1 MAPLVLRETGGDV
14 TGPVVITGGG
24 TGGHVFPMQAI
35 AEQLRA
41 LGIDD
46 RRIRYVGSRR
56 GQEAE
61 LLGAGP
67 IALTVLPG
75 RGLRR
80 SWTPDA
86 IVSNVGAVVGLAAA
100 VVVALVEVGRW
111 RPAVVVSVGGYAS
124 FAVALSAVVWRR
136 PLVLVELDA
145 TPGAAQ
151 RALSRFAARRCTA
164 FDTNDARSVTTGAP
178 VREAILAVDRSHGA
192 RRTARASATP
202 PVDDERR
209 VVVVMTG
216 SIGSQRVNRAVS
228 GLARRWEH
236 RRDRTLIHVTGR
248 RDYDEML
255 AARPAVTQLDYRI
268 VAFADMAELW
278 ALGDVALCRSG
289 ATTVAELTALAVPSV
304 LVPLP
309 GAPGDHQSLNAAAVA
324 RAGGARIVTD
334 GECNAD
340 TLAGVLDEVLVP
352 HTLAAMSSAAGSLGR
367 RDAAAAIA
375 RVVCDVGG
383 LG

>member
-1 MAPLVLRETGGDV
+1 MK
-14 TGPVVITGGG
+14 GPVIITGGG

-35 AEQLRA
+35 AEQLLA
-41 LGIDD
+41 LGVDA

-56 GQEAE
+56 GQEAT

-67 IALTVLPG
+67 VALTLLPG

-80 SWTPDA
+80 SWAPEA
-86 IVSNVGAVVGLAAA
+86 LWSNLGAVAGLVAAA
-100 VVVALVEVGRW
+100 ATALVRVGRW

-151 RALSRFAARRCTA
+151 RFLTRFAARRCTA
-164 FDTNDARSVTTGAP
+164 FDTGDQHGVTTGAP
-178 VREAILAVDRSHGA
+178 VRDKVLAVDRSPDA
-192 RRTARASATP
+192 RRAARAEATP
-202 PVDDERR
+202 PVDDERQ

-216 SIGSQRVNRAVS
+216 SIGARRVNRAVS
-228 GLARRWEH
+228 DLARLWEL

-248 RDYDEML
+248 RDYDAVV
-255 AARPAVTQLDYRI
+255 AARPSTTQLDYRI

-278 ALGDVALCRSG
+278 ALCDVALCRSG
-289 ATTVAELTALAVPSV
+289 ATTVAELTALAIPSV

-309 GAPGDHQSLNAAAVA
+309 GAPGDHQTLNAQTLAAVGA
-324 RAGGARIVTD
+324 ARIVTD
-334 GECNAD
+334 AECRAD
-340 TLAGVLDEVLVP
+340 TLAVVLDEVLVP
-352 HTLAAMSSAAGSLGR
+352 STLVVMSSAAGSLGR
-367 RDAAAAIA
+367 RDAARTIA
-375 RVVCDVGG
+375 RVVCEVGD
-383 LG
+383 LT

>member
-1 MAPLVLRETGGDV
+1 
-14 TGPVVITGGG
+14 
-24 TGGHVFPMQAI
+24 
-35 AEQLRA
+35 
-41 LGIDD
+41 
-46 RRIRYVGSRR
+46 
-56 GQEAE
+56 
-61 LLGAGP
+61 
-67 IALTVLPG
+67 
-75 RGLRR
+75 
-80 SWTPDA
+80 
-86 IVSNVGAVVGLAAA
+86 
-100 VVVALVEVGRW
+100 VGRW

-145 TPGAAQ
+145 TSGAAQ
-151 RALSRFAARRCTA
+151 RTLSRFAARRCTA

>member
-1 MAPLVLRETGGDV
+1 M

-41 LGIDD
+41 LGVDD
-46 RRIRYVGSRR
+46 HAIRYVGSRR
-56 GQEAE
+56 GQEGE
-61 LLGAGP
+61 LLGTGP
-67 IALTVLPG
+67 ISLTLLPG

-86 IVSNVGAVVGLAAA
+86 IAANTVAVAGLAAA
-100 VVVALVEVGRW
+100 VVVALVKVGRW

-124 FAVALSAVVWRR
+124 FAASLSAVLWRR

-151 RALSRFAARRCTA
+151 RTLARYAARRCTA
-164 FDTNDARSVTTGAP
+164 FDTDDRRGVTTGTP
-178 VREAILAVDRSHGA
+178 VREAILAVDRSDGA
-192 RRTARASATP
+192 RRAARASATP
-202 PVDDERR
+202 PIDDERR

-216 SIGSQRVNRAVS
+216 SIGAQRVNRAVS
-228 GLARRWEH
+228 ALARLWEH

-248 RDYDEML
+248 RDYAAAS
-255 AARPAVTQLDYRI
+255 AARPDVTQLDYRI
-268 VAFADMAELW
+268 VAFAEMAELW
-278 ALGDVALCRSG
+278 ALCDVALCRSG
-289 ATTVAELTALAVPSV
+289 ATTVAELTALGLPSV

-309 GAPGDHQSLNAAAVA
+309 GAPGDHQSMNARAVE

-334 GECNAD
+334 DECNAD
-340 TLAGVLDEVLVP
+340 TLARVLDEVLVA
-352 HTLAAMSSAAGSLGR
+352 HTLAAMSTSAASLGR

-375 RVVCDVGG
+375 RVVSDVGG
-383 LG
+383 LR

>member
-1 MAPLVLRETGGDV
+1 M

-35 AEQLRA
+35 AEALHA
-41 LGIDD
+41 LGVDD
-46 RRIRYVGSRR
+46 HRIRYVGSRR
-56 GQEAE
+56 GQEAQ

-67 IALTVLPG
+67 ISLTLLPG

-86 IVSNVGAVVGLAAA
+86 IASNVSSAAGLAAA
-100 VVVALVEVGRW
+100 VAVALVKVGRW

-124 FAVALSAVVWRR
+124 FALALSAVLWRR

-151 RALSRFAARRCTA
+151 RTLTRYAARRCTA
-164 FDTNDARSVTTGAP
+164 FDTADPRAVTTGTP
-178 VREAILAVDRSHGA
+178 VRGSILAIDRSDEA
-192 RRTARASATP
+192 RRVARASATP
-202 PVDDERR
+202 SIGEQRR

-216 SIGSQRVNRAVS
+216 SIGSRRVNRAVS
-228 GLARRWEH
+228 ALARRWED
-236 RRDRTLIHVTGR
+236 RRDRTVIHVTGR
-248 RDYDEML
+248 RDYHEVSS
-255 AARPAVTQLDYRI
+255 ARPDVTGLDYRI

-278 ALGDVALCRSG
+278 ALCDVALCRSG
-289 ATTVAELTALAVPSV
+289 ATTVAELTALGLPSV

-309 GAPGDHQSLNAAAVA
+309 GAPGDHQSLNARVLAH
-324 RAGGARIVTD
+324 AGGARIVSD
-334 GECNAD
+334 DECTAD
-340 TLAGVLDEVLVP
+340 TLARVLDDVLVP
-352 HTLAAMSSAAGSLGR
+352 DTLASMSHSAASLGH

-375 RVVCDVGG
+375 RAVRDVGG
-383 LG
+383 LT

>member
-1 MAPLVLRETGGDV
+1 M

-41 LGIDD
+41 LGVDD
-46 RRIRYVGSRR
+46 QRIRYVGSRR
-56 GQEAE
+56 GQEAQ

-67 IALTVLPG
+67 VALTLLPG

-86 IVSNVGAVVGLAAA
+86 ITSNVGAVAGLAAA
-100 VVVALVEVGRW
+100 VTMALVQVGRW
-111 RPAVVVSVGGYAS
+111 RPSVVVSVGGYAS
-124 FAVALSAVVWRR
+124 FAVAFSAVLWRR

-145 TPGAAQ
+145 SPGAAQ
-151 RALSRFAARRCTA
+151 RTLTRYAARRCTA
-164 FDTNDARSVTTGAP
+164 FDINDPRAIVTGSP
-178 VREAILAVDRSHGA
+178 VRDAILAVDRSDGA
-192 RRTARASATP
+192 RHAARRSASP
-202 PVDDERR
+202 PVDEERR

-216 SIGSQRVNRAVS
+216 SLGSFRVNRAVS
-228 GLARRWEH
+228 ALARRWKD

-248 RDYDEML
+248 RDFAAVS
-255 AARPAVTQLDYRI
+255 AARPDVTQLDYRI

-278 ALGDVALCRSG
+278 ALCDVALCRSG
-289 ATTVAELTALAVPSV
+289 ATTVAELTALALPSV

-309 GAPGDHQSLNAAAVA
+309 GAPGDHQTLNAQAVA

-334 GECNAD
+334 HECTD
-340 TLAGVLDEVLVP
+340 ETLARVLDEVLVP
-352 HTLAAMSSAAGSLGR
+352 GTLAAMSSSAASLGR

-375 RVVCDVGG
+375 RVVADVGG
-383 LG
+383 LT